1 MRVWGGGGRKRPS
14 YPFSAHTWKQNNP
27 NFHKA
32 KSCPG
37 PDMGK
42 IVHQSWCHIWHVA
55 HECYGCSPVHDMQ
68 FFQHIFGQNKNK
80 LRPILEFEFGYTIEQ
95 VFVICSSLFEC
106 AQNTFFHILC
116 FSNSRSMTST
126 EICPCIHPVFPEYAP
141 VSTPSS
147 YCTVYRAILVSWL

>member
-1 MRVWGGGGRKRPS
+1 
-14 YPFSAHTWKQNNP
+14 
-27 NFHKA
+27 
-32 KSCPG
+32 
-37 PDMGK
+37 MGK

-80 LRPILEFEFGYTIEQ
+80 LRPILKFEFGYAIEH

-116 FSNSRSMTST
+116 FSNSRSVTSSK
-126 EICPCIHPVFPEYAP
+126 ICLCIHPIFPEYAP

-147 YCTVYRAILVSWL
+147 YCIGYSVIKDTVSSYCTKYILCMVMLYFTR

>member
-1 MRVWGGGGRKRPS
+1 
-14 YPFSAHTWKQNNP
+14 
-27 NFHKA
+27 
-32 KSCPG
+32 
-37 PDMGK
+37 MGK

-106 AQNTFFHILC
+106 AHFFTFCAFQI
-116 FSNSRSMTST
+116 RD
-126 EICPCIHPVFPEYAP
+126 P
-141 VSTPSS
+141 
-147 YCTVYRAILVSWL
+147 

>member
-1 MRVWGGGGRKRPS
+1 
-14 YPFSAHTWKQNNP
+14 
-27 NFHKA
+27 
-32 KSCPG
+32 
-37 PDMGK
+37 MGK

-80 LRPILEFEFGYTIEQ
+80 LRPILEFEFGYTIEH

-116 FSNSRSMTST
+116 FSNSRSVTSSK
-126 EICPCIHPVFPEYAP
+126 ICLCIHPIFPEYAP

-147 YCTVYRAILVSWL
+147 YCTVYRAILVTGASYWTKCTLCSGSRAISANY